1 MCTHDKNEHC
11 FMHIYSSCY
20 MMSQMKFKTLSI

>member
-1 MCTHDKNEHC
+1 MCTHDKNMLC

-20 MMSQMKFKTLSI
+20 MRSQMKFKTLNS